1 MYGKVFNFLD
11 WNYFYPSLP
20 NTMTPVRRSMVKVWD
35 TAELLLSELLHKS
48 SNSNS
53 PKTITKLNLN

>member
-1 MYGKVFNFLD
+1 MK
-11 WNYFYPSLP
+11 YFQSFSP
-20 NTMTPVRRSMVKVWD
+20 NTMTPVRSSMVKVWD
-35 TAELLLSELLHKS
+35 TAELLLSELLQRS